1 MNQPNYYRP
10 GNLSDALQL
19 VGEWRDRAQVLAG
32 GTDILISLRRGT
44 VEPEAIIDISA
55 IDELRG
61 IDQQK
66 GYVVIGALT
75 THSQIRDSVEMKAWA
90 PVLVEACQEVGSPQ
104 IRNRGTIGGN
114 VGNAS
119 PAGDTIPP
127 LYVLDAEIQLAS
139 LQGKRWVTVEDF
151 FTGPGTTVCK
161 PDELITGIRFHP
173 FKEGSKSFF
182 LKIGQRRAVTI
193 TKVSA
198 AGILNL
204 EGSKVR
210 SCRLALGAVAPT
222 IIRLNEAEKV
232 LTGKN
237 LTEVLADEAA
247 DLAGKTCS
255 PITDIRSSV
264 EYRRRLATVLVR
276 RGLISI
282 LQEVEK

>member
-1 MNQPNYYRP
+1 MNQPTYYRP
-10 GNLSDALQL
+10 GTLSDALQL
-19 VGEWRDRAQVLAG
+19 VGEWGDQAQVLAG

-44 VEPEAIIDISA
+44 VEPEAVIDISA
-55 IDELRG
+55 IDELKG
-61 IDQQK
+61 IDQQN
-66 GYVVIGALT
+66 GYVVVGALT
-75 THSQIRDSVEMKAWA
+75 THSQICDSAEMKAWA

-119 PAGDTIPP
+119 PAGDTLPS
-127 LYVLDAEIQLAS
+127 LYALDAEIQLAS
-139 LQGKRWVTVEDF
+139 LQGRHWVPVKDF

-161 PDELITGIRFHP
+161 LDELIAGIRFHP
-173 FKEGSKSFF
+173 FEEGSKSFF

-193 TKVSA
+193 SKVSA

-232 LTGKN
+232 LTGMN

-247 DLAGKTCS
+247 DLAGKTCA

-264 EYRRRLATVLVR
+264 DYRRRLATVLVR

-282 LQEVEK
+282 IQELEK